1 MSETHR
7 PYSYAC
13 HRRQAVARVGVSVR
27 PGRQQVAASIVRVGH
42 RRGGASRAGQTDGVV
57 IGEAFRRSRGRGA
70 RERLG
75 LLTAGDQARVRRR
88 HAGAPRCAVL
98 GQRLRAKGRIVPV
111 HRPRGLFVP
120 QGIRVRHREHHASV
134 AVTDVTVRH
143 PHSSYVYW
151 ALPETVEFRLDAV
164 PVILPFGIPHR

>member
-42 RRGGASRAGQTDGVV
+42 RRGGASRAGQTAGVV
-57 IGEAFRRSRGRGA
+57 IGEAFRRSY
-70 RERLG
+70 
-75 LLTAGDQARVRRR
+75 RR
-88 HAGAPRCAVL
+88 HGKAPTLV
-98 GQRLRAKGRIVPV
+98 I
-111 HRPRGLFVP
+111 
-120 QGIRVRHREHHASV
+120 
-134 AVTDVTVRH
+134 
-143 PHSSYVYW
+143 VYW